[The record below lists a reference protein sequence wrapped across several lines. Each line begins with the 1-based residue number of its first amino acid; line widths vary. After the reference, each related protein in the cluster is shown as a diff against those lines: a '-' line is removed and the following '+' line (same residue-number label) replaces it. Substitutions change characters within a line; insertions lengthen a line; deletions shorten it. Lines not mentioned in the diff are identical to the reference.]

1 MHSETKIFRRYSE
14 FSMLASALYCYFY
27 YSHLLNSLP
36 SLPGKV
42 FNPFTKQLSPEFLD
56 ERMHGMK
63 CYVFRAF
70 ILYELCANAHDVIK

>member
-1 MHSETKIFRRYSE
+1 MRRYSE
-14 FSMLASALYCYFY
+14 FNMLASALYCYFY

-56 ERMHGMK
+56 ERKHG
-63 CYVFRAF
+63 
-70 ILYELCANAHDVIK
+70 E